1 MLRVMDLTFDYD
13 QNRKAKVSP
22 IIDHLSFELS
32 AYDRVYLS
40 APSGAGKTTLCKL
53 AAGYLKP
60 WSGEVEVDGMRL
72 IGKGACPVQ
81 MIHQHPEH
89 VLDPRCR
96 MKDSLLEAGWDPED
110 EHDGSVIERLGIKE
124 EWLMR
129 FPHELSGG
137 ELQRFCIARVL
148 LAQPRYIIADEITT
162 MLDAVSQVQIWK
174 MLLEEVECQGLGM
187 LFTTHSPALAKEIA
201 TRTMEL

>member
-1 MLRVMDLTFDYD
+1 MLRVKDLIFGYD
-13 QNRKAKVSP
+13 RSGKAKTSL
-22 IIDHLSFELS
+22 IIDQLSFEIS
-32 AYDRVYLS
+32 AYERVYLS

-60 WSGEVEVDGMRL
+60 WSGEVEVDGKQLPR
-72 IGKGACPVQ
+72 KGTCPVQ
-81 MIHQHPEH
+81 MIHQHPEQ

-96 MKDSLLEAGWDPED
+96 MKDSLAEAGWDPENEQD
-110 EHDGSVIERLGIKE
+110 DSVIERLGIQEK
-124 EWLMR
+124 WLTR

-148 LAQPRYIIADEITT
+148 LAKPRYIIADEITT
-162 MLDAVSQVQIWK
+162 MLDTVSQVQIWK

-187 LFTTHSPALAKEIA
+187 LFTTHSPALAKEIG
-201 TRTMEL
+201 TRILEL